1 MRKWRKKWFRKIVS
15 VFVSAV
21 LVAGMVFAEMEAEV
35 CAAEGEHTHNG
46 ITYEAWTRTDSLPTA
61 PGNYYLTED
70 VTLLKKWDV
79 PIGTTKLCLNGK
91 TIERTEA
98 THSGDAGDGVVIHI
112 PISSK
117 LYLYDCLD
125 GGKIT
130 GATSYGVDNEGEFYM
145 YSGKISGNS
154 WGGVDNRRAVFHMY
168 GGKISDNTSSGTGIV
183 ENDFGSTFCMY
194 GGEISSNTSEMIG
207 GVANDSG
214 AIFYMYG
221 GKIAGNIVKY
231 PYVGGVENG
240 GIFYMYGG
248 EICDNMVG
256 KNYNGGVG
264 GVLSHGDAFY
274 MYGGKIINNIGR
286 GVNYSNKGKVIVGGS
301 VVISGNRMQNGN
313 ETNVWFLGDNL
324 KDEYKIIIDSDNPL
338 SDGAKI
344 GITIGNNKPT
354 AGNPIRITGANGE
367 DYSSYFYSDDENYVI
382 SDSIDHKVWL
392 TENGEHTHVV
402 ESWSSDADRHWRQ
415 CFLCGEKYD
424 EAAHTFGEWLTDRE
438 ATETEDG
445 EKHRDCGVC
454 GFQERE
460 TIPAMKPTV
469 PPTKVPTSLPTE
481 KPGVTPEPVAT
492 EKPGVTPEPVVTEK
506 PGATS
511 KPVVTEKPGATLK
524 PVATEKPGST
534 PKPVVTEKP
543 DSTPK
548 PAATEKPGATL
559 KPVTTEKP
567 STSPKPAA
575 TKRPTATPELVAT
588 EQPGETQKPP
598 ATEQPGVPSEP
609 PVTKQPSAAPNPVV
623 TLKPEETKQPP
634 ATKHPMV
641 TEKPASTVR
650 PGRIRLKV
658 EVKGNAP
665 GTRVSTSAEQVADMI
680 LTAEDWKK
688 LEDGQDINMYVVVTD
703 ISNRVSDADRVLAEA
718 ASAGYVSGQY
728 VDISLYKEVGSER
741 TRITG
746 PLAGNISLTIVVP
759 DRLKNTESTKKRE
772 FAVTR
777 VHNGEAAIL
786 LDQDSGADTVTVDTD
801 CFSTYGIVYKDTEN
815 KTGSGRETGGSRTG
829 SKAGGDKQN
838 DSAGTG
844 RSGDGEPK
852 TGDGTAFEPAATIAM
867 ISGLSYVLLYF
878 WERRRG
884 MTEETKKQITTRIIR
899 WARKGGCLR
908 KGIAIAVIF
917 VFLVYYHSIGK
928 ETNEEWKHAI

>member
-70 VTLLKKWDV
+70 VTLFESWEV
-79 PIGTTKLCLNGK
+79 PSGTTNLCLNGK
-91 TIERTEA
+91 TIRQ
-98 THSGDAGDGVVIHI
+98 AGEIIDVHREVYVFWIQE
-112 PISSK
+112 SRR
-117 LYLYDCLD
+117 LNLYDCVG
-125 GGKIT
+125 GGKLT
-130 GATSYGVDNEGEFYM
+130 GAKGSCVYNDGTFY
-145 YSGKISGNS
+145 
-154 WGGVDNRRAVFHMY
+154 
-168 GGKISDNTSSGTGIV
+168 
-183 ENDFGSTFCMY
+183 MY
-194 GGEISSNTSEMIG
+194 GGEISGNAG
-207 GVANDSG
+207 KYNSG
-214 AIFYMYG
+214 SVYNLRNFYMYG
-221 GKIAGNIVKY
+221 GKICGNTSERGS
-231 PYVGGVENG
+231 GGVENWRV
-240 GIFYMYGG
+240 FHMYGG
-248 EICDNMVG
+248 EISGNTGWGVRNAAPNGIPATMV
-256 KNYNGGVG
+256 
-264 GVLSHGDAFY
+264 
-274 MYGGKIINNIGR
+274 
-286 GVNYSNKGKVIVGGS
+286 VGGS
-301 VVISGNRMQNGN
+301 AVISGNIGKDGV
-313 ETNVWFLGDNL
+313 EKNL
-324 KDEYKIIIDSDNPL
+324 YVGGYVLDDGWKLIIDKGIPL
-338 SDGAKI
+338 SGTARI
-344 GITIGNNKPT
+344 GITINDRQPTEEAPIALTDGNDH
-354 AGNPIRITGANGE
+354 
-367 DYSSYFYSDDENYVI
+367 DYSRYFYSDNEEYAVT
-382 SDSIDHKVWL
+382 DSPDHVLLLGVKH
-392 TENGEHTHVV
+392 EHTQD
-402 ESWSSDADRHWRQ
+402 EELWSYDVDSHWKE
-415 CFLCGEKYD
+415 CSKCGEKYD

-454 GFQERE
+454 GFQEKE
-460 TIPAMKPTV
+460 PIPAMKPTV
-469 PPTKVPTSLPTE
+469 PPTKVPTPLPTEKPGVTPKPVVTEKPGVTPEPIATE

-492 EKPGVTPEPVVTEK
+492 EKPGSTT
-506 PGATS
+506 
-511 KPVVTEKPGATLK
+511 K
-524 PVATEKPGST
+524 PVA
-534 PKPVVTEKP
+534 TEKP

-548 PAATEKPGATL
+548 PVATEKPGATL

-567 STSPKPAA
+567 SISPKPAA

-598 ATEQPGVPSEP
+598 ATEQPGVPSEL

-623 TLKPEETKQPP
+623 TLKPEETEQPP
-634 ATKHPMV
+634 ATKNPMV
-641 TEKPASTVR
+641 TEKPAATVR